1 MRRDSDLI
9 LASTRTCL
17 NAGIA
22 ALPVHDSLIVPLRCE
37 RSRYFGRKLRAPL
50 SDCKSM

>member
-1 MRRDSDLI
+1 LLVVSGQL
-9 LASTRTCL
+9 CL
-17 NAGIA
+17 DAGIP